1 MLEFIKEHVSVWDRL
16 KNTDKKIVL
25 YGMGNGADK
34 ILDWC
39 EANHVVVSGI
49 FASDEFVRRQNF
61 RGYTVCSYSDI
72 IEELGTDILIVIAF
86 ASERAEV
93 LARFKELAATHE
105 TVAPHLPLFQDEQET
120 VSLAWLEKYA
130 AKLEF
135 VYQRLADDQSRK
147 VFADILN
154 YKLSGKT
161 EYLFDCVTERNN
173 DLRSLFSFTKA
184 ETYLDLGAYNGD
196 TVQEF
201 LALTGGSCKEIIAVE
216 PDRRNFA
223 KLEKFAAQLDKT
235 IIRKNAGVWDE
246 CKVLGFSDEG
256 GRQSTFLAGDKKP
269 VEVDTVDN
277 ICAGHK
283 ITYIKMDVE
292 GAEHQALR
300 GGKKLL
306 TSCRPKMLIAAYH
319 YDNDIFSLPLTLW
332 EICSEYKIYLRKHPY
347 IPAWEIN
354 FFAKIQ

>member
-1 MLEFIKEHVSVWDRL
+1 MLEFIKEQISVWDRL
-16 KNTDKKIVL
+16 KHTDKKIVL

-39 EANHVVVSGI
+39 EANHVTVSGV

-61 RGYTVCSYSDI
+61 RGYTVCRYSDI
-72 IEELGTDILIVIAF
+72 IEELGTDILVVIAF
-86 ASERAEV
+86 ASEREDV
-93 LARFKELAATHE
+93 LARFKELAAKHE

-120 VSLAWLEKYA
+120 VSLAWLKKYA
-130 AKLEF
+130 DKLED

-161 EYLFDCVTERNN
+161 EYLFDCVSERKN
-173 DLRSLFSFTKA
+173 DLQSLFTFTEDEA
-184 ETYLDLGAYNGD
+184 YLDLGAYNGD

-201 LALTGGSCKEIIAVE
+201 LALTGGSCREIIAVE

-223 KLEKFAAQLDKT
+223 KLEKFAVGLDSK
-235 IIRKNAGVWDE
+235 IIMKNVGIWDE
-246 CKVLGFSDEG
+246 HKSLGFSDDG
-256 GRQSTFLAGDKKP
+256 GRQSSFLTGDKKI

-277 ICAGHK
+277 ICAGHE

-292 GAEHQALR
+292 GAEQQALR
-300 GGKKLL
+300 GGRKLIS
-306 TSCRPKMLIAAYH
+306 SCRPKLLVAAYH
-319 YDNDIFSLPLTLW
+319 YDNDLFSLPATLW
-332 EICSEYKIYLRKHPY
+332 EICSEYQIYLRKHPY

-354 FFAKIQ
+354 FFART

>member
-1 MLEFIKEHVSVWDRL
+1 MLEFIKEDISVWDRL
-16 KNTDKKIVL
+16 KTTDKKIVL

-39 EANHVVVSGI
+39 EANNVAVSGI

-61 RGYTVCSYSDI
+61 RGHIVCSYSEI
-72 IEELGTDILIVIAF
+72 IEKLGTEILIVIAF

-93 LARFKELAATHE
+93 LERFKELAEQHE

-120 VSLAWLEKYA
+120 VSASWLAKYA
-130 AKLEF
+130 DKLEM
-135 VYQRLADDQSRK
+135 VYKKLADDWSRK

-161 EYLFDCVTERNN
+161 EYLFDCVTERKA
-173 DLRSLFSFTKA
+173 DLQSLFSFA
-184 ETYLDLGAYNGD
+184 DDEAYLDLGAYNGD

-201 LALTGGSCKEIIAVE
+201 LELTDGRYKNIIAVE

-223 KLEKFAAQLDKT
+223 KLEKFAAQLENITVKH
-235 IIRKNAGVWDE
+235 AGIWDE
-246 CKVLGFSDEG
+246 HKLLGFSDEG
-256 GRQSTFLAGDKKP
+256 GRQSTFLAADKKA

-283 ITYIKMDVE
+283 ISYIKMDVE

-300 GGKKLL
+300 GGKMLIA
-306 TSCRPKMLIAAYH
+306 TARPKMLIAAYH
-319 YDNDIFSLPLTLW
+319 YDNDIFSLPLELW
-332 EICSEYKIYLRKHPY
+332 EICPEYKIYLRKHPY

-354 FFAKIQ
+354 FFTEI